1 MSMAARMRALGRV
14 LLGSAVLCCTAGG
27 VVAAEPF
34 RDQWH
39 PTMLEI
45 YQLPNFCRGQYIPE
59 ERNVWLA
66 HISSCGNFMNHLCPG
81 LVLIN
86 RAANTSRSKGER
98 KEDLRMARG
107 EIEYTRSNMKQP
119 CPVEAEVQ
127 GAESRIKVLQIFLK

>member
-1 MSMAARMRALGRV
+1 MLKAARFLALRRV
-14 LLGSAVLCCTAGG
+14 LLAWALLYGTSVN
-27 VVAAEPF
+27 VVAAEPY

-45 YQLPNFCRGQYIPE
+45 FQLPSFCRGQYIPE

-86 RAANTSRSKGER
+86 RAANTARSKGER
-98 KEDLRMARG
+98 REDLRMARG
-107 EIEYTRSNMKQP
+107 EIEYTRTNMKQP